1 VSTRA
6 YKHHHHAR
14 DDICERKE
22 DDKDDDKD
30 EEKKHIA
37 RSTHISTP
45 HRKSYLLLHKGP
57 HGKPLDF
64 LDPRSQVAS
73 QHVFHSVQFFSPDG
87 REEHFRPV
95 PAVVRRAFA
104 SIDLG
109 VSFLD
114 EV

>member
-1 VSTRA
+1 LID
-6 YKHHHHAR
+6 

-22 DDKDDDKD
+22 DKDFIKDEDED
-30 EEKKHIA
+30 EEKHKYHHV
-37 RSTHISTP
+37 SPSSSS
-45 HRKSYLLLHKGP
+45 SYLLHHEGP

-95 PAVVRRAFA
+95 PLVVRRLAFS

-109 VSFLD
+109 VSARD
-114 EV
+114 EI